1 MGVAPQTSGRAVPA
15 PGSAWAP
22 FRHRLFAAMWTAQF
36 ISNIGGWMQTV
47 GAQWLMLSLT
57 GSATYV
63 ALVSTAG
70 SLPVMLFAVA
80 AGAIGD
86 LVDRRRFLGRAP
98 AAARPGYPSR
108 RRPA

>member
-1 MGVAPQTSGRAVPA
+1 MGNDAP

-36 ISNIGGWMQTV
+36 VSNIGSWMQTV
-47 GAQWLMLSLT
+47 GAQWLMLTLT

-70 SLPVMLFAVA
+70 SLPVVLFAVL
-80 AGAIGD
+80 AGAMGD
-86 LVDRRRFLGRAP
+86 LVDRRRFLLIAQGLML
-98 AAARPGYPSR
+98 AAAAGSARWPCSTW
-108 RRPA
+108 